1 MQNGGVEFKT
11 QNMEPKKLEITSQSS
26 EIDLAVV
33 DDNIVRIE
41 SQPAIDGGVELFY
54 YQNTGYSVSY
64 VYCVKRAIG
73 KSLKNT
79 IKNWALGRIVIT

>member
-1 MQNGGVEFKT
+1 MQSCGVEFKT

-41 SQPAIDGGVELFY
+41 SQPAIKGGVELFY
-54 YQNTGYSVSY
+54 FQNTGYSVS
-64 VYCVKRAIG
+64 
-73 KSLKNT
+73 
-79 IKNWALGRIVIT
+79 